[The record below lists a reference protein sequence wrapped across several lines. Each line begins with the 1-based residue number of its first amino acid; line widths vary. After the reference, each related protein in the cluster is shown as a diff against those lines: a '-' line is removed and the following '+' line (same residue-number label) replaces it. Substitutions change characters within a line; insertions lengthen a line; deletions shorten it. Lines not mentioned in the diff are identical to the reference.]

1 MSAETS
7 RLSPQT
13 EDIRAYYNR
22 FTAERTPHYTK
33 NGNLRTDKAI
43 ARILPLVR
51 EDDQVLEIGCGVGLV
66 AEQIARVACRGS
78 VWACDIS
85 DDAIASAHDRVKAA
99 NVQFRALDVGA
110 RFEDIKRWLHAPVDL
125 VVMVDVLEHLP
136 LHSHGK
142 FFQELSTVMKPES
155 SCCLLTFPSPHYQL
169 YLRNHRPDELQI
181 VDEIIEL
188 PHLHQMAAK
197 SGFVITHFSLEDVWL
212 PKQYAHCILTRG
224 ATNFASADENTI
236 AILEIANLVPA
247 GETFILVDQDEWTVK
262 APPERTAIPFLE
274 RDGIY
279 WGPPPDDENAIRECE
294 RLRQIGARHIVFG
307 WPAFWWLE
315 HYAAFHRHLRD
326 RFPCVL
332 QNERVAIFSL
342 QNSQQM

>member
-7 RLSPQT
+7 SPSPKP

-22 FTAERTPHYTK
+22 FTAVRTPHYAK
-33 NGNLRTDKAI
+33 NGNLRIDKAI

-51 EDDQVLEIGCGVGLV
+51 EDSQVLEIGCGVGLV
-66 AEQIARVACRGS
+66 AEQIARVASRGFVS
-78 VWACDIS
+78 ACDIS
-85 DDAIASAHDRVKAA
+85 DDAVAITRGRVKAA

-110 RFEDIKRWLHAPVDL
+110 RFEDVKSWLHVPVDL
-125 VVMVDVLEHLP
+125 VVMVDVVEHLP
-136 LHSHGK
+136 LQSHGK

-155 SCCLLTFPSPHYQL
+155 SLVLTFPSPHYQRH
-169 YLRNHRPDELQI
+169 LRAHRPGELQI
-181 VDEIIEL
+181 IDEIIEL
-188 PHLHQMAAK
+188 PHLHDIAVK
-197 SGFVITHFSLEDVWL
+197 NGFVITHFSLEDVWL

-224 ATNFASADENTI
+224 AMNFASADQNSI
-236 AILEIANLVPA
+236 AIVEIASLVPP

-294 RLRQIGARHIVFG
+294 RLRQAGARHIVFG

-315 HYAAFHRHLRD
+315 HYADFHQHLRN

-332 QNERVAIFSL
+332 QNERVVIFSL
-342 QNSQQM
+342 QNFEQT